1 MLESRLK
8 LGQKTAHGLTLRSK
22 RCCILIRMRSHA
34 KIKEDIIKDE
44 KERKASVNQGEKTE
58 GNII

>member
-1 MLESRLK
+1 
-8 LGQKTAHGLTLRSK
+8 
-22 RCCILIRMRSHA
+22 MRRQE
-34 KIKEDIIKDE
+34 KIKEDMIKDE